1 MHHTRLAVVELAKY
15 MLKVTCIDAVAAIK
29 LKDCQTD
36 KPRNTFGVERGWKSV
51 MPDREE
57 DKARLRRKAS
67 QEAIALAMQSR
78 WQEAVVVNQN
88 IIDNLPTDIDAHN
101 RLGRAYT
108 ELGEFAKAKEA
119 YGKTLELDSDNAIA
133 QKNLNRLS
141 LLREPKAPVRE
152 ERREVAPNLFIGEM
166 GKAGVV
172 NLQNLAPEEVLA
184 QMAAGNRV
192 NLKVRNGQLIVE
204 NEHGE
209 YLGMVEPQ
217 HGLRLA
223 KLMESGNKYTAAIVS
238 MDHEKARILVRE
250 TFQHP
255 SQAGRLSF
263 PVKVMEGF
271 LPHVRDTLLRHGTV
285 EEEALEEADYAELE
299 EGELL
304 PDGFSIFEGVP
315 PVDEEEGPMEEDLI
329 EED

>member
-1 MHHTRLAVVELAKY
+1 M
-15 MLKVTCIDAVAAIK
+15 
-29 LKDCQTD
+29 
-36 KPRNTFGVERGWKSV
+36 

-88 IIDNLPTDIDAHN
+88 IIDSFPTNIDAYN

-119 YGKTLELDSDNAIA
+119 YSKTLELDSDNAIA

-192 NLKVRNGQLIVE
+192 NLRVRNGQLIVE
-204 NEHGE
+204 NEDGE

-223 KLMESGNKYTAAIVS
+223 KLMEGGNKYIAAIVS

-263 PVKVMEGF
+263 PVKAVEGF
-271 LPHVRDTLLRHGTV
+271 QPHVRDTLLRHGAV

-315 PVDEEEGPMEEDLI
+315 PVDEEEGPGEEDLT